1 MGSFLFR
8 TKTTPTPQAQ
18 TKKEELDIIEDEE
31 KLQELISELTKLVD
45 ERA

>member
-8 TKTTPTPQAQ
+8 AKTIPAPQAE